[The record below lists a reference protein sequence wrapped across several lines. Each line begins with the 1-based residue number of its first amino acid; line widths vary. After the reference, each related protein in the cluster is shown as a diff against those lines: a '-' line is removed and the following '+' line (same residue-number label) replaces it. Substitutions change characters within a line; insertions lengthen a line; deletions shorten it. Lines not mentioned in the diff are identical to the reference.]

1 MWDFKSRLTNPGPAT
16 WLPWRNCS
24 SLPWTCFLIY
34 DGASVGIYR
43 AAVGIGEVYV
53 WRLRVTPQHV
63 VILQMP
69 STPSPLTELR
79 PSDSQPPSLGRDGE
93 ATWACVGQG
102 LELPAGYAH
111 QEATADLGWGSS
123 GHSTLSSLPG
133 LGTRPLEKLPDEI
146 LKFSI
151 KIAVG
156 NFD

>member
-1 MWDFKSRLTNPGPAT
+1 M
-16 WLPWRNCS
+16 
-24 SLPWTCFLIY
+24 
-34 DGASVGIYR
+34 
-43 AAVGIGEVYV
+43 
-53 WRLRVTPQHV
+53 

-79 PSDSQPPSLGRDGE
+79 ASDSQPPSLGRDGE
-93 ATWACVGQG
+93 ATGACVGQG

-123 GHSTLSSLPG
+123 GHSTCSGLPG

-146 LKFSI
+146 RKFLT

>member
-1 MWDFKSRLTNPGPAT
+1 M
-16 WLPWRNCS
+16 
-24 SLPWTCFLIY
+24 
-34 DGASVGIYR
+34 
-43 AAVGIGEVYV
+43 
-53 WRLRVTPQHV
+53 